1 MDNPVLL
8 RRWRQPPRQRYAG
21 TGLASTAIMMGLLF
35 GAASAV
41 ASTWAVDPSLPGP
54 STSVGA
60 SLFDEITADG
70 VPFPYEALLRK
81 VEQATGCAPRRC
93 ATSVLIPLGRSL
105 QRTAAAPEYFRYPR
119 VVTAVIDGGA
129 TQLQIKDRLFLGYQ
143 ERADLIEVISYNEAA
158 GRFEFQLVR
167 DYRADGERRVVPA
180 NRAVCVSCHQN
191 HAPIFS
197 RQQWDETNANPQ
209 IAGAIA
215 TRQTRGRTSLY
226 GVAIRGEVDLPNAI
240 DDAADRANLI
250 GVVQRIWRDAC
261 DRRCR
266 PAAVAAALQYRL
278 SQEQGFAARTD
289 VATAF
294 SKAWPDGLAVPD
306 PDLPNRDPL
315 VIAVD
320 STPARQVDV
329 PAVFEALKP
338 RAPRDVWKTGD
349 ALLEARFVSG
359 LAAMIADG
367 DVDAFESDLSK
378 VAAPRRALHSDC
390 SVARELVTCDGE
402 FAMTATR
409 NFVERL
415 VVDSGELTELSIIR
429 GAVSRRGKPA
439 RTLAGQRIERLE
451 LKPTARGARATLI
464 LVEDFQAQRAAIERA
479 DWADVFTRNSL
490 RVALG
495 LKPMRQC
502 CATPSVTLAEDQ
514 AVEPSGVATAFSAA
528 CGSCHQSAERSPPNF
543 LAGDSVRVDAALRHC
558 AQRMYVRL
566 AMWQLPPVARAKV
579 PMPPPRAALNGS
591 PHEQLKAD
599 PAIGPLQATVA
610 DWLRSETGKVPAVD
624 ALLANGYENLR
635 ACLPTAVTGDAR

>member
-1 MDNPVLL
+1 M
-8 RRWRQPPRQRYAG
+8 
-21 TGLASTAIMMGLLF
+21 ASTAAAALCSATALITAIMLGLLC

-54 STSVGA
+54 NRTGVGV

-70 VPFPYEALLRK
+70 VPFPYEALVRK
-81 VEQATGCAPRRC
+81 IEQATGCAPRRC
-93 ATSVLIPLGRSL
+93 AKSVLIPLGRSL
-105 QRTAAAPEYFRYPR
+105 QRTTAAPDFFRYPR
-119 VVTAVIDGGA
+119 VITAVTDDRA
-129 TQLQIKDRLFLGYQ
+129 TRAHIKDRLFLGYQ

-167 DYRADGERRVVPA
+167 DYRANGERQVVPA

-215 TRQTRGRTSLY
+215 ARQTRGATSLY
-226 GVAIRGEVDLPNAI
+226 GAVIRGDVDLPNAI

-261 DRRCR
+261 DRQCR

-289 VATAF
+289 VASGF

-338 RAPRDVWKTGD
+338 RAPRDVWKAGD

-359 LAAMIADG
+359 LAAMIADSEVG
-367 DVDAFESDLSK
+367 AFESALGK
-378 VAAPRRALHSDC
+378 VAAPRRALHADC
-390 SVARELVTCDGE
+390 SVARERVTCDGE
-402 FAMTATR
+402 FAMTATGS
-409 NFVERL
+409 FVERL
-415 VVDSGELTELSIIR
+415 VVGGGELTELSIGR

-439 RTLAGQRIERLE
+439 RTIAGERIERLE
-451 LKPTARGARATLI
+451 LKPSARGARATLI
-464 LVEDFQAQRAAIERA
+464 LVEDFQVQRAAIERA
-479 DWADVFTRNSL
+479 DWADVFTRDSL

-495 LKPMRQC
+495 LKPMQHC
-502 CATPSVTLAEDQ
+502 CATPSVMLAEDQ
-514 AVEPSGVATAFSAA
+514 AVEPAGVAAAFSAA
-528 CGSCHQSAERSPPNF
+528 CGNCHRGAEHSPPNF
-543 LAGDSVRVDAALRHC
+543 LAGDSVRIDAALHHC
-558 AQRMYVRL
+558 AQRMFVRL
-566 AMWQLPPVARAKV
+566 AMWQVPPGARTKV

-599 PAIGPLQATVA
+599 AAIGPLQATVV
-610 DWLRSETGKVPAVD
+610 DWLRSETGRAPTVD

>member
-1 MDNPVLL
+1 M
-8 RRWRQPPRQRYAG
+8 
-21 TGLASTAIMMGLLF
+21 
-35 GAASAV
+35 
-41 ASTWAVDPSLPGP
+41 
-54 STSVGA
+54 
-60 SLFDEITADG
+60 
-70 VPFPYEALLRK
+70 
-81 VEQATGCAPRRC
+81 
-93 ATSVLIPLGRSL
+93 
-105 QRTAAAPEYFRYPR
+105 
-119 VVTAVIDGGA
+119 
-129 TQLQIKDRLFLGYQ
+129 
-143 ERADLIEVISYNEAA
+143 ISYNEAA

-167 DYRADGERRVVPA
+167 DYRAGGQRRVVPA

-215 TRQTRGRTSLY
+215 ARRTRGTTSLY
-226 GVAIRGEVDLPNAI
+226 GVVIRGDVGLPNAI

-261 DRRCR
+261 DRQCR

-289 VATAF
+289 VGTGF

-315 VIAVD
+315 GIAVD

-338 RAPRDVWKTGD
+338 RAPRDVWKAGD
-349 ALLEARFVSG
+349 ALLEARFVAG
-359 LAAMIADG
+359 LAAMIADN
-367 DVDAFESDLSK
+367 DVDAFESALGK
-378 VAAPRRALHSDC
+378 VAAPRRALHADC
-390 SVARELVTCDGE
+390 SLAGEQVTCDGE
-402 FAMTATR
+402 FAMNATR
-409 NFVERL
+409 SFVERL
-415 VVDSGELTELSIIR
+415 VVGGGELSELSIIR

-439 RTLAGQRIERLE
+439 RTIAGERIERLE
-451 LKPTARGARATLI
+451 LKPSARGARAALT
-464 LVEDFQAQRAAIERA
+464 LVEDFQVQRAAIERA

-495 LKPMRQC
+495 LAPLRHC
-502 CATPSVTLAEDQ
+502 CAKPSVMLAEDQ
-514 AVEPSGVATAFSAA
+514 PVEASGVAAAFSAA
-528 CGSCHQSAERSPPNF
+528 CGSCHRGAERSPPNF
-543 LAGDSVRVDAALRHC
+543 LAGDSMRVDAALRHC
-558 AQRMYVRL
+558 AQRMFVRL
-566 AMWQLPPVARAKV
+566 SMWQVPPAARTKV

-591 PHEQLKAD
+591 PHEQTQAD
-599 PAIGPLQATVA
+599 AAIGPLQATVA
-610 DWLRSETGKVPAVD
+610 DWLRSETGRAPAVD

>member
-1 MDNPVLL
+1 
-8 RRWRQPPRQRYAG
+8 
-21 TGLASTAIMMGLLF
+21 MMGLLC

-54 STSVGA
+54 SRTSVGV

-81 VEQATGCAPRRC
+81 IEQATGCSPRRC
-93 ATSVLIPLGRSL
+93 TTSVLIPLGRSL
-105 QRTAAAPEYFRYPR
+105 QRTAAAPDYFRYPR
-119 VVTAVIDGGA
+119 VVTAVTDDGA
-129 TQLQIKDRLFLGYQ
+129 TRLQIKDRLFLGYQ
-143 ERADLIEVISYNEAA
+143 ERANLIEVISYNEAA

-215 TRQTRGRTSLY
+215 ARQARGRTSLY
-226 GVAIRGEVDLPNAI
+226 GVVIRGDVGLPNAI

-250 GVVQRIWRDAC
+250 GVIQRIWRDAC
-261 DRRCR
+261 DRQCR
-266 PAAVAAALQYRL
+266 AAAVAAALQYRL

-289 VATAF
+289 VATGF

-329 PAVFEALKP
+329 PAEFEALKP

-359 LAAMIADG
+359 LAAMIADSEVG
-367 DVDAFESDLSK
+367 AFESALDR
-378 VAAPRRALHSDC
+378 VAAPRRALHADC
-390 SVARELVTCDGE
+390 SVARQRVTCDGE
-402 FAMTATR
+402 FAMTASGS
-409 NFVERL
+409 FVERL
-415 VVDSGELTELSIIR
+415 VVGGGELTELSISR

-451 LKPTARGARATLI
+451 LKPSARGARAILI
-464 LVEDFQAQRAAIERA
+464 LVEDFQVQRAAIERA
-479 DWADVFTRNSL
+479 DWADVFTRNSS

-495 LKPMRQC
+495 LKPMQHC
-502 CATPSVTLAEDQ
+502 CATPSVVLAEDP
-514 AVEPSGVATAFSAA
+514 AVEPSGVAAAFSAA
-528 CGSCHQSAERSPPNF
+528 CGNCHRGAEHSPPNF
-543 LAGDSVRVDAALRHC
+543 LAGDSVRVDAALHHC
-558 AQRMYVRL
+558 AQRMFVRL
-566 AMWQLPPVARAKV
+566 AMWQVPPAARTKV

-599 PAIGPLQATVA
+599 AAIGPLQATVA
-610 DWLRSETGKVPAVD
+610 DWLRSETGRAPTVD